1 MGWEPHPWAQRCAEM
16 GGVAGKGL
24 RGLGQMAA
32 KGRME
37 QGGKEPVQMTG

>member
-1 MGWEPHPWAQRCAEM
+1 MGWELHPWAQRCAEV

-24 RGLGQMAA
+24 RDLGQMA

-37 QGGKEPVQMTG
+37 QGGKEPVRMRG